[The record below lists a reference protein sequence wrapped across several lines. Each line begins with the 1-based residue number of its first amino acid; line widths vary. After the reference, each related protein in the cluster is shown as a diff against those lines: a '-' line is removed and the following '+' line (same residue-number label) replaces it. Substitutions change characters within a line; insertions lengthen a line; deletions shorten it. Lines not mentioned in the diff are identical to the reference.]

1 MSKHNKIGIKGEQ
14 IAANFLLNK
23 GYIILHRNWR
33 IGKKEIDIIA
43 LKDDTAVIVE
53 IKTRTNFDFG
63 FPEEAVN
70 RSKQRFIKTAAEAFI
85 AENPEHLFI
94 RFDIIS
100 ILLEGEMVKEIV
112 HFEEAF
118 Y

>member
-14 IAANFLLNK
+14 IAATFLLNK

-33 IGKKEIDIIA
+33 SGRKEVDIIA
-43 LKDDTAVIVE
+43 LKDDILVIVE
-53 IKTRTNFDFG
+53 IKTRSTYDVS

-70 RSKQRFIKTAAEAFI
+70 RKKQQLLKAAAAAFSDQQQQYINIRYDIVSVLIDGDTARE
-85 AENPEHLFI
+85 
-94 RFDIIS
+94 II
-100 ILLEGEMVKEIV
+100 

>member
-14 IAANFLLNK
+14 IAKDYLLNK
-23 GYIILHRNWR
+23 GYIILYRNWR
-33 IGKKEIDIIA
+33 SGKKEIDIIA
-43 LKDDTAVIVE
+43 VKENMVVVVE
-53 IKTRTNFDFG
+53 IKTRSRKNLL
-63 FPEEAVN
+63 FPEESVN
-70 RSKQRFIKTAAEAFI
+70 NRKKGFLRIAAQAFLD
-85 AENPEHLFI
+85 EHTQYRNL

-100 ILLEGEMVKEIV
+100 IIMSGDVVAEIV

>member
-1 MSKHNKIGIKGEQ
+1 MVKLSKIGVKGEQ
-14 IAANFLLNK
+14 IASDFLQKK
-23 GYIILHRNWR
+23 GYIIINRNWR
-33 IGKKEIDIIA
+33 SGKKEIDIIA
-43 LKDDTAVIVE
+43 THKDLLVFFEV
-53 IKTRTNFDFG
+53 KTRSNFDFG

-70 RSKQRFIKTAAEAFI
+70 KRKQQVIKSVARTFVESHPQYTI
-85 AENPEHLFI
+85 I

-100 ILLEGEMVKEIV
+100 ILLEGEQLKEIV